1 MINGGSASAS
11 EIVAGA
17 LQDHHRAIVL
27 GTQSFGKGSV
37 QTIVPLPN
45 NGAVRMTTARYFTPS
60 GRSIQALGITPDI
73 VAEQVLPEDLQKREG
88 RSEADLRGSLDGVDI
103 DGSSNETEQK
113 KRKRP
118 VAYIPREPEEDAQL
132 QTAIQLLST
141 LKKAESAGVD
151 AVQEDLAKLGNL

>member
-1 MINGGSASAS
+1 M
-11 EIVAGA
+11 
-17 LQDHHRAIVL
+17 
-27 GTQSFGKGSV
+27 
-37 QTIVPLPN
+37 
-45 NGAVRMTTARYFTPS
+45 
-60 GRSIQALGITPDI
+60 
-73 VAEQVLPEDLQKREG
+73 
-88 RSEADLRGSLDGVDI
+88 RGSLDGVDI

-151 AVQEDLAKLGNL
+151 AVQEDLPLGNL